1 MDWRAR
7 SLVIGVAALAV
18 LSVGSAWAQ
27 EQETPEGTIELTGGL
42 KGCASY
48 DHRHMVISYK
58 QFHFKMAPNFDARGV
73 TDDDRESLK
82 VDTDLLSAKAARIT
96 VTSTGMEGQGHKI
109 CGGSRIIWTATSND
123 E

>member
-7 SLVIGVAALAV
+7 SLVIGVAALAF

-27 EQETPEGTIELTGGL
+27 DQETPEGTIELTGGL
-42 KGCASY
+42 KGCAVF

-58 QFHFKMAPNFDARGV
+58 QFHFRLAPNFDAHGV

-82 VDTDLLSAKAARIT
+82 VDTDLLSAKSARIT
-96 VTSTGMEGQGHKI
+96 ITATGMEGQGHKI
-109 CGGSRIIWTATSND
+109 CGGSRIVWTATSND

>member
-7 SLVIGVAALAV
+7 SLVIGAAV
-18 LSVGSAWAQ
+18 LACLTVGVAQAQ
-27 EQETPEGTIELTGGL
+27 EPDQPEGTIELTGGF
-42 KGCASY
+42 KGCASF

-58 QFHFKMAPNFDARGV
+58 QFHFRLAPNFDARGV

-82 VDTDLLSAKAARIT
+82 VETDVLSAKFARVT
-96 VTSTGMEGQGHKI
+96 VTATGMEGQGHKV